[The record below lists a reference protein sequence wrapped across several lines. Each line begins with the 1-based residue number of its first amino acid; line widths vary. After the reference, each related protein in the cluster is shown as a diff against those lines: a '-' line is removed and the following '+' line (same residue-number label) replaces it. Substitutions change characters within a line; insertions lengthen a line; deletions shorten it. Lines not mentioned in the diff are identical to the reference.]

1 LEEAIRPSFITP
13 ELYYSNFIK
22 CHFYKEQRFHIMVDL
37 DSKNDACR
45 CGESSSGLSST
56 PPGLQSLEETIQN
69 DVCCGSPPGP
79 QSSPL
84 EKPGYKLLNFV
95 SDFKDS
101 PCGPV
106 PRVKTKLERS
116 DHLGTLIARLGINRD
131 QYKIAP
137 GLYCVG
143 DPDQDSTVLVT
154 ANYKLT
160 FDSLRQE
167 LAALDAWLL
176 VLDTRGINVW
186 CAAGKE
192 LFSTREVVNRI
203 NQTRLDK
210 IVSHNQLILPQL
222 GATGVSAH
230 QVKRASGFKV
240 IWGPVRADD
249 IQRFIGADY
258 RTEDAMRQVTFST
271 WERTVLTPVEL
282 SHLPKPT
289 FWVLLA
295 AFLLS
300 GIGTTVFSLHDAWY
314 RGLMAFT
321 AYVAGILA
329 GAVAAPILLPWIP
342 GRAFALKGAITGVI
356 GGLLVMLFFKSGLI
370 WLETTALLLI
380 TVAISSY
387 LAMNFTGST
396 PYTSPSGVEKEMR
409 CAIPVQAGAA
419 LFGIVAWITA
429 GFLG

>member
-1 LEEAIRPSFITP
+1 
-13 ELYYSNFIK
+13 
-22 CHFYKEQRFHIMVDL
+22 MVDL
-37 DSKNDACR
+37 DRRNNECCCADSGN
-45 CGESSSGLSST
+45 GLSST
-56 PPGLQSLEETIQN
+56 QTGLQSLPETTQSE
-69 DVCCGSPPGP
+69 VCCGSPPGP
-79 QSSPL
+79 QSSAL
-84 EKPGYKLLNFV
+84 EKPGYQLLGFV
-95 SDFKDS
+95 DNFKDT

-106 PRVKTKLERS
+106 PRVKTQLAGA
-116 DHLGTLIARLGINRD
+116 DHLGTLIARLGIKRD

-143 DPDQDSTVLVT
+143 NPDQDSPVLVT

-160 FDSLRQE
+160 FDSLRRE
-167 LAALDAWLL
+167 LTSLDAWLL

-192 LFSTREVVNRI
+192 LFSTREVVDRVKQSQLN
-203 NQTRLDK
+203 K
-210 IVSHNQLILPQL
+210 VVSHNRLILPQL

-230 QVKRASGFKV
+230 QVKKASGFKV
-240 IWGPVRADD
+240 IWGPVRAED

-258 RTEDAMRQVTFST
+258 HTDGAMRKVTFSI

-295 AFLLS
+295 VFLLS

-342 GRAFALKGAITGVI
+342 GRAFALKGAITGVVV
-356 GGLLVMLFFKSGLI
+356 GLAVVLLFKSGLI

-396 PYTSPSGVEKEMR
+396 PFTSPSGVEKEMR
-409 CAIPVQAGAA
+409 RAIPLQAGAVVVA
-419 LFGIVAWITA
+419 LVAWVTA
-429 GFLG
+429 GFVG

>member
-1 LEEAIRPSFITP
+1 
-13 ELYYSNFIK
+13 
-22 CHFYKEQRFHIMVDL
+22 MVDL
-37 DSKNDACR
+37 DSKNDACC
-45 CGESSSGLSST
+45 CGDSSSGLSSIQ
-56 PPGLQSLEETIQN
+56 PGLQSLEEIIQN

-84 EKPGYKLLNFV
+84 EKPGYQLLSFV
-95 SDFKDS
+95 DTFKDT

-106 PRVKTKLERS
+106 PRVKTRLAGA
-116 DHLGTLIARLGINRD
+116 DYLGTLIARLGINRD
-131 QYKIAP
+131 QYKIAH

-143 DPDQDSTVLVT
+143 DPDQESPVLVT

-167 LAALDAWLL
+167 LTALDAWLL
-176 VLDTRGINVW
+176 VLDTRGVNVW

-192 LFSTREVVNRI
+192 LFSTREVVNRV
-203 NQTRLDK
+203 NQTRLNK
-210 IVSHNQLILPQL
+210 VVSHNQLILPQL

-230 QVKRASGFKV
+230 QVKKASGFKV
-240 IWGPVRADD
+240 IWGPVRAEDV
-249 IQRFIGADY
+249 QGFIGADY
-258 RTEDAMRQVTFST
+258 HTDDTMRKVTFSI

-295 AFLLS
+295 VFLLS
-300 GIGTTVFSLHDAWY
+300 GIGTAVFSLHDAWY

-321 AYVAGILA
+321 AYVAGVLA

-342 GRAFALKGAITGVI
+342 GRAFALKGAITGVVV
-356 GGLLVMLFFKSGLI
+356 GLLVVLFFKSGLI

-396 PYTSPSGVEKEMR
+396 PYTSP
-409 CAIPVQAGAA
+409 
-419 LFGIVAWITA
+419 
-429 GFLG
+429 

>member
-1 LEEAIRPSFITP
+1 LTSI
-13 ELYYSNFIK
+13 
-22 CHFYKEQRFHIMVDL
+22 Q
-37 DSKNDACR
+37 
-45 CGESSSGLSST
+45 
-56 PPGLQSLEETIQN
+56 PGLQRFEESIQSE
-69 DVCCGSPPGP
+69 VCCGSPPGP

-84 EKPGYKLLNFV
+84 EKPGYQLLGFV
-95 SDFKDS
+95 EDFKDS

-106 PRVKTKLERS
+106 PRVKTTLAGV
-116 DHLGTLIARLGINRD
+116 DHLGALIARLGINRD

-143 DPDQDSTVLVT
+143 DPDQQSPVLVT

-160 FDSLRQE
+160 FDKLRQE
-167 LAALDAWLL
+167 LTALDAWLL

-203 NQTRLDK
+203 NQTGLEK
-210 IVSHNQLILPQL
+210 IVSHHRLILPQL

-230 QVKRASGFKV
+230 QVKSASGFKV
-240 IWGPVRADD
+240 TWGPVRAED
-249 IQRFIGADY
+249 IQRFIRADCQK
-258 RTEDAMRQVTFST
+258 DGAMRRVTFSV

-295 AFLLS
+295 VFFLS
-300 GIGTTVFSLHDAWY
+300 GIGTAIFSLHDAWY

-342 GRAFALKGAITGVI
+342 GRAFALKGAISGLITGLVVVAMF
-356 GGLLVMLFFKSGLI
+356 GGSLI
-370 WLETTALLLI
+370 WLETAALLLI
-380 TVAISSY
+380 TVATSSY
-387 LAMNFTGST
+387 LAMNFTGAT

-409 CAIPVQAGAA
+409 RAIPLQAGALVVA
-419 LFGIVAWITA
+419 LVAWVSA
-429 GFLG
+429 GFVG

>member
-1 LEEAIRPSFITP
+1 
-13 ELYYSNFIK
+13 
-22 CHFYKEQRFHIMVDL
+22 MVDL
-37 DSKNDACR
+37 DRQNNECCCADSGN
-45 CGESSSGLSST
+45 GLSSIQT
-56 PPGLQSLEETIQN
+56 GLQSLEETIQSE
-69 DVCCGSPPGP
+69 VCCGSPPGP

-84 EKPGYKLLNFV
+84 EKPGYELLNFV
-95 SDFKDS
+95 ADFKDS

-106 PRVKTKLERS
+106 PRVKTQLAGS
-116 DHLGTLIARLGINRD
+116 DHLGTLIARLGIKRD

-143 DPDQDSTVLVT
+143 NPDQDSPVLVT

-160 FDSLRQE
+160 FDSLRRE
-167 LAALDAWLL
+167 LTSLDAWLL

-192 LFSTREVVNRI
+192 FFSTREVVDRVK
-203 NQTRLDK
+203 QTQLNK
-210 IVSHNQLILPQL
+210 IVSHHRLILPQL

-230 QVKRASGFKV
+230 QVKKASGFKV
-240 IWGPVRADD
+240 IWGPVRAED

-258 RTEDAMRQVTFST
+258 HTDGAMRKVTFSI

-295 AFLLS
+295 VFLLS

-342 GRAFALKGAITGVI
+342 GRAFALKGTITGVVV
-356 GGLLVMLFFKSGLI
+356 GLAVVLLFKSGLI

-396 PYTSPSGVEKEMR
+396 PFTSPSGVEKEMR
-409 CAIPVQAGAA
+409 RAIPLQAGAMVVA
-419 LFGIVAWITA
+419 LVAWVTA
-429 GFLG
+429 GFVG

>member
-1 LEEAIRPSFITP
+1 
-13 ELYYSNFIK
+13 
-22 CHFYKEQRFHIMVDL
+22 MVDL
-37 DSKNDACR
+37 DRQNNECCCADSGN
-45 CGESSSGLSST
+45 GLSSIQT
-56 PPGLQSLEETIQN
+56 GLQSLEETIQSE
-69 DVCCGSPPGP
+69 VCCGSPPGP
-79 QSSPL
+79 QSSSL
-84 EKPGYKLLNFV
+84 EKPGYQLLGFV
-95 SDFKDS
+95 DNFKDT

-116 DHLGTLIARLGINRD
+116 DHLGTLIARLGIKRD

-143 DPDQDSTVLVT
+143 NPDQDSPVLVT

-160 FDSLRQE
+160 FDTLRRE
-167 LAALDAWLL
+167 LTSLDAWLL

-192 LFSTREVVNRI
+192 LFSTREVVDRVK
-203 NQTRLDK
+203 QTGLNK
-210 IVSHNQLILPQL
+210 VVSHNQLILPQL
-222 GATGVSAH
+222 AATGVSAH
-230 QVKRASGFKV
+230 QVKKASGFKV
-240 IWGPVRADD
+240 IWGPVRAED

-258 RTEDAMRQVTFST
+258 HTDGAMRKVTFSI

-295 AFLLS
+295 VFLLS

-342 GRAFALKGAITGVI
+342 GRAFALKGAITGVVV
-356 GGLLVMLFFKSGLI
+356 GLLVVVVFKSSLI
-370 WLETTALLLI
+370 RLETMALLLI

-396 PYTSPSGVEKEMR
+396 PFTSPSGVEKEMR
-409 CAIPVQAGAA
+409 RAIPLQAGATLVA
-419 LFGIVAWITA
+419 IVAWVSA
-429 GFLG
+429 AFV

>member
-1 LEEAIRPSFITP
+1 
-13 ELYYSNFIK
+13 
-22 CHFYKEQRFHIMVDL
+22 MVDL
-37 DSKNDACR
+37 DRQNNECCCADSGN
-45 CGESSSGLSST
+45 GLSSIQT
-56 PPGLQSLEETIQN
+56 GLQSLEETIQSE
-69 DVCCGSPPGP
+69 VCCGSPPGP
-79 QSSPL
+79 QSSSL
-84 EKPGYKLLNFV
+84 EKPGYQLLGFV
-95 SDFKDS
+95 DNFKDT

-116 DHLGTLIARLGINRD
+116 DHLGTLIARLGIKRD

-143 DPDQDSTVLVT
+143 NPDQNSPVLVT

-160 FDSLRQE
+160 FDTLRRE
-167 LAALDAWLL
+167 LTSLDAWLL

-192 LFSTREVVNRI
+192 LFSTREVVDRVK
-203 NQTRLDK
+203 QTGLNK
-210 IVSHNQLILPQL
+210 VVSHNQLILPQL
-222 GATGVSAH
+222 AATGVSAH
-230 QVKRASGFKV
+230 QVKKASGFKV
-240 IWGPVRADD
+240 IWGPVRAED

-258 RTEDAMRQVTFST
+258 HTDGAMRKVTFSI

-295 AFLLS
+295 VFLLS

-342 GRAFALKGAITGVI
+342 GRAFALKGAITGVVV
-356 GGLLVMLFFKSGLI
+356 GLLVVVVFKSSLI
-370 WLETTALLLI
+370 RLETMALLLI

-396 PYTSPSGVEKEMR
+396 PFTSPSGVEKEMR
-409 CAIPVQAGAA
+409 RAIPLQAGATLVA
-419 LFGIVAWITA
+419 IVAWVSA
-429 GFLG
+429 GFVG

>member
-1 LEEAIRPSFITP
+1 
-13 ELYYSNFIK
+13 
-22 CHFYKEQRFHIMVDL
+22 MVDL
-37 DSKNDACR
+37 DRQNKECCCTDSGK
-45 CGESSSGLSST
+45 GLSSIQT
-56 PPGLQSLEETIQN
+56 GLQSFEETIQSEA
-69 DVCCGSPPGP
+69 CCGSPPGP

-95 SDFKDS
+95 ADFKDS

-106 PRVKTKLERS
+106 PRVKTQLAGS
-116 DHLGTLIARLGINRD
+116 DHLGTLFARLGIKRD

-143 DPDQDSTVLVT
+143 NPDQDSPVLVT

-167 LAALDAWLL
+167 LTAMDAWLL

-186 CAAGKE
+186 CAAGKA
-192 LFSTREVVNRI
+192 LFSTREVVDRVK
-203 NQTRLDK
+203 QTLLNK
-210 IVSHNQLILPQL
+210 VVSHNQLILPQL
-222 GATGVSAH
+222 AATGVSAH
-230 QVKRASGFKV
+230 QVKKASGFKV
-240 IWGPVRADD
+240 IWGPVRAED
-249 IQRFIGADY
+249 IQRFIGAGCHADG
-258 RTEDAMRQVTFST
+258 AMRKVTFSI

-289 FWVLLA
+289 FWVLLTV
-295 AFLLS
+295 FFLS

-321 AYVAGILA
+321 AYIAGILA

-342 GRAFALKGAITGVI
+342 GRAFALKGALTGVVV
-356 GGLLVMLFFKSGLI
+356 GLSVVLLFKSGLI
-370 WLETTALLLI
+370 WLETMALLLI
-380 TVAISSY
+380 TVAVSSY

-396 PYTSPSGVEKEMR
+396 PFTSPSGVEKEMR
-409 CAIPVQAGAA
+409 RAIPLQAGAVVVA
-419 LFGIVAWITA
+419 LVAWVSA
-429 GFLG
+429 GFVG